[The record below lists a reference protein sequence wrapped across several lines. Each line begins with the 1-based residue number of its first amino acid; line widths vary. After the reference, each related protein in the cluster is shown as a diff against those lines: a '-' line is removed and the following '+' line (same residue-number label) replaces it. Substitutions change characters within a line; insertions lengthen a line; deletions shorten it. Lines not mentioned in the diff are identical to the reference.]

1 MADPIDKK
9 VEELI
14 KRLGES
20 RDIVQYFQD
29 IARLTSLSAEDAKAL
44 QQALK
49 GVATSSKDIL
59 ENFQDA
65 SKGLKSTTQAQKDLL
80 KSRKAQQRVENEVS
94 KTLQSQGFTQQQIKE
109 VLAKTGA
116 EREKYLY
123 SAITG
128 LDYDIAAVVA
138 AADLYDQQRANVE
151 QSEENLKIAKNYTES
166 LGLAGGLVGGLSEG
180 LKKMGFDFGI
190 INDAL
195 TESKDAMTEVTDEIT
210 NGGSLATSL
219 GQKFKIAGKG
229 AATLGKNLTKGLVDP
244 VFLGEQFLSAMLAV
258 DDQSG
263 KIAKNFGITYDQALG
278 ISTELTKT
286 ANTAYLLNVNTAG
299 LADAF
304 IDINNRYG
312 TFAKISEENLET
324 FQQLKDVAGVTA
336 ETLGVLSDISIV
348 TGKSTEEVTKNFLG
362 QAKALAL
369 QNNLALNEKEVL
381 ESIKNVSKATL
392 LSIGAQPNALAKA
405 VVQAKALG
413 VTLEEV
419 AGIANSL
426 LQFEDSITSEL
437 EAELLVGKDLTLEK
451 ARQAALNNDLAT
463 VSEEIAKQVG
473 SAAQFAEM
481 NVLQQEALAKA
492 VGLTREDLAKSLM
505 EREALA
511 KLGAVEGNLQEEYN
525 KLVAQ
530 GLSQEEIANKLG
542 DQSLAGMLQAQ
553 SVQERFNAAISKLQ
567 DLFVGL
573 AEPVLK
579 IVSPLVDLVTAVL
592 PAINLILS
600 PLIEGFNLI
609 GSAVGAIVQGIR
621 DSIPLAATLAGITA
635 LLAGRSIA
643 TAIANIA
650 SSAAL
655 SGPLGWVLGATAV
668 AGFLS
673 LLAKSSQSV
682 KDGMT
687 GPGRGP
693 FTITDRFGATAITD
707 AGDGIAVSPNIRR
720 TAGGTQNNSVDMTPM
735 ISELKAV
742 KDVLGKILTKEG
754 TVRIGTTAAGTAF
767 AVGTSK
773 LQ

>member
-1 MADPIDKK
+1 MADRIDQK

-44 QQALK
+44 QGALK
-49 GVATSSKDIL
+49 GVATNSKDIL

-65 SKGLKSTTQAQKDLL
+65 SKGLKSTTQAQKDLV
-80 KSRKAQQRVENEVS
+80 KSQKAQQKLGNELNKQLS
-94 KTLQSQGFTQQQIKE
+94 GYSFTQEEIKNLLQGTADDRAYNIKLAQQALDI
-109 VLAKTGA
+109 
-116 EREKYLY
+116 
-123 SAITG
+123 
-128 LDYDIAAVVA
+128 DYDTIQAS
-138 AADLYDQQRANVE
+138 LEEYDIQNKNVE
-151 QSEENLKIAKNYTES
+151 QSKENARIAKNYSDS

-190 INDAL
+190 VNDAL
-195 TESKDAMTEVTDEIT
+195 TESKDEMIEMAEEVT
-210 NGGSLATSL
+210 GGGDKAATL

-229 AATLGKNLTKGLVDP
+229 AAVLGKNLAKGLVDP
-244 VFLGEQFLSAMLAV
+244 VFLGEQFLSAMLNV
-258 DDQSG
+258 DEQSG

-278 ISTELTKT
+278 ISTELTSA
-286 ANTAYLLNVNTAG
+286 ANTSYLLNVSTAG

-312 TFAKISEENLET
+312 TFAQLSEENLET
-324 FQQLKDVAGVTA
+324 FQQLKDAAGVTA

-348 TGKSTEEVTKNFLG
+348 TGESTEAVTKNFLG
-362 QAKALAL
+362 QAKALAM
-369 QNNLALNEKEVL
+369 QNNLALNEKQIL
-381 ESIKNVSKATL
+381 ESIKDVSKATL
-392 LSIGAQPNALAKA
+392 LSIGAQPGALAKA

-413 VTLEEV
+413 VSLEQV
-419 AGIANSL
+419 SGIANSL

-473 SAAQFAEM
+473 TAADFAEM

-511 KLGAVEGNLQEEYN
+511 KLGAVEGDLQAEYN

-530 GLSQEEIANKLG
+530 GLTQEEIANKLG
-542 DQSLAGMLQAQ
+542 DESLAGMLQGQ
-553 SVQERFNAAISKLQ
+553 SIQERFNAAIEKLQ

-579 IVSPLVDLVTAVL
+579 IVSPLVDLVTSVL
-592 PAINLILS
+592 PAINFILS

-609 GSAVGAIVQGIR
+609 GSAIGAIVQGIR
-621 DSIPLAATLAGITA
+621 DSIPLATALAGIT
-635 LLAGRSIA
+635 LILARRSIQA
-643 TAIANIA
+643 AVARIAE
-650 SSAAL
+650 SSALA
-655 SGPLGWVLGATAV
+655 GPLGWVLGAA
-668 AGFLS
+668 AIGGFIS
-673 LLAKSSQSV
+673 LLAKASTSI
-682 KDGMT
+682 KDGMISPDGGLIVSGQKGT
-687 GPGRGP
+687 YSLDPNDTVVAGTNLGQTAGRQSGMSADG
-693 FTITDRFGATAITD
+693 IIQELRNMSGVLNKINQKEGSVYIGAT
-707 AGDGIAVSPNIRR
+707 R
-720 TAGGTQNNSVDMTPM
+720 
-735 ISELKAV
+735 
-742 KDVLGKILTKEG
+742 
-754 TVRIGTTAAGTAF
+754 AGTAF